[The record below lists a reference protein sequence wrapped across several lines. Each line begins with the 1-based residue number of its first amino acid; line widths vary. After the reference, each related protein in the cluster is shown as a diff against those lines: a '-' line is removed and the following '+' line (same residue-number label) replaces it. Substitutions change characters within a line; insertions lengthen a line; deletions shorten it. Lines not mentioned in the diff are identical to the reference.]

1 LVGCVEANDLVAI
14 EGIGEI
20 DLDLDESLLNEML
33 LCIGL
38 LFVLKWSSVYPDR
51 YFNATADSN
60 EWILALE
67 SISQSRHACLPA
79 IVHTLAF
86 E

>member
-1 LVGCVEANDLVAI
+1 MDRSSRDCRDLVTCSGVVDGLAVSALVGRVEANDLVAI

-20 DLDLDESLLNEML
+20 DLDLDKSLLNEML

-60 EWILALE
+60 E
-67 SISQSRHACLPA
+67 
-79 IVHTLAF
+79 
-86 E
+86 